1 MSKVEELRTAVGR
14 ARAEEL
20 QELFGDIQSYCKGAK
35 GRGVPSDFIQYIHSM
50 VKDSLSPE
58 KLASLV
64 KESEP
69 DAPSFAKILAGSPPM
84 QRKLAEQILGG

>member
-58 KLASLV
+58 ELASLV
-64 KESEP
+64 KEREP
-69 DAPSFAKILAGSPPM
+69 DAPSFAKILAGSPPDAK
-84 QRKLAEQILGG
+84 RTCGADIGG